1 MPTSI
6 RIERI
11 VLIFGWM
18 NFYLILVFSASVFIP
33 GIIGLIRYPTMD
45 SRYYPFIYFIW
56 AGCINEGISIALA
69 MKSMSNYINSNI
81 YVLLASLLL
90 VWFFKEQRLFDR
102 RRAEP
107 YIVLFVF
114 TCVWLIEVLFLKGIK
129 EISSYFRIVFSIGVA
144 LMSIRL
150 INTLLVSGTE
160 RIMQNALFL
169 ICLLFT
175 FYFTYKVIVEAFW
188 IYGLESSTSFQLL
201 IWNISVY
208 VNLFTNLIYAVAI
221 LWIPKRQLSILPL

>member
-1 MPTSI
+1 
-6 RIERI
+6 
-11 VLIFGWM
+11 M

-33 GIIGLIRYPTMD
+33 GIIGLIRYPYVD

-56 AGCINEGISIALA
+56 AGCINEAISIALA

-90 VWFFKEQRLFDR
+90 VWFFKEQRLFER
-102 RRAEP
+102 SRAEF
-107 YIVLFVF
+107 YMMLFIF
-114 TCVWLIEVLFLKGIK
+114 SSVWLTEVLYLKGIE
-129 EISSYFRIVFSIGVA
+129 EISSYFRIIFSLGVV

-150 INTLLVSGTE
+150 INTLLVAGTE
-160 RIMQNALFL
+160 RILRNALFL

-188 IYGLESSTSFQLL
+188 IYGLKSSTSFQLL

-208 VNLFTNLIYAVAI
+208 VNFFTNLIYAVAI

>member
-1 MPTSI
+1 
-6 RIERI
+6 
-11 VLIFGWM
+11 
-18 NFYLILVFSASVFIP
+18 
-33 GIIGLIRYPTMD
+33 
-45 SRYYPFIYFIW
+45 
-56 AGCINEGISIALA
+56 
-69 MKSMSNYINSNI
+69 MSNYINSNI

-90 VWFFKEQRLFDR
+90 VWFFKEQRLFER
-102 RRAEP
+102 NRAEF
-107 YIVLFVF
+107 YMMLFIF
-114 TCVWLIEVLFLKGIK
+114 SSAWLAEVLFLKGIE
-129 EISSYFRIVFSIGVA
+129 EISSYFRIIFSLGVV

-150 INTLLVSGTE
+150 INTLLVSGPE
-160 RIMQNALFL
+160 RILRNALFL

-188 IYGLESSTSFQLL
+188 IYGLRSSTSFQLL